1 MTTQDPRDQAGGPA
15 RPDGA
20 GAAGAADAA
29 PDPAPGAGREPG
41 QPDLPDDRPDDRPAW
56 LNGTASDHATTPEPL
71 AGDEAERPAWWAAMS
86 RSSGE
91 HGEQAPRSWD
101 PDWSS
106 GAAGT
111 GSDAPTRQLGE
122 PYGAPAYGPPPLPPT
137 ETGTARPQGGVF
149 RWLSLGL
156 AGLLLVAAG
165 VIVGQVLDRPSPSPA
180 AAQTGVPP
188 STAGPG
194 PVRGT
199 AEEPVAAVAE
209 ALTPSVVQLEAQ
221 QGGLGSGVIY
231 DSNGFI
237 LTAAHVVNDASEV
250 TVRLADGTRLQG
262 RVLGAD
268 AGTDVGVVKVDRD
281 NLPAATLATGVR
293 LRVGQLAV
301 AIGSPF
307 GLEETVTSGVVSAVN
322 RTLPN
327 DDQSSRTVIQT
338 DAAINPGN
346 SGGALADRQGR
357 VIGINSAIRTSG
369 VGGGNVGVGFAIPV
383 DIAARV
389 AGQIVKGEPVR
400 QTYLGVAGNNSP
412 NDAGAV
418 VTRVVN
424 GSPAASV
431 GVRVGDRITKFNG
444 VPIEGMDDLVAQVR
458 SASPGTRVTLEL
470 VRDGKTVQVT
480 PQLAENP
487 E

>member
-1 MTTQDPRDQAGGPA
+1 
-15 RPDGA
+15 
-20 GAAGAADAA
+20 
-29 PDPAPGAGREPG
+29 
-41 QPDLPDDRPDDRPAW
+41 
-56 LNGTASDHATTPEPL
+56 
-71 AGDEAERPAWWAAMS
+71 
-86 RSSGE
+86 
-91 HGEQAPRSWD
+91 
-101 PDWSS
+101 
-106 GAAGT
+106 
-111 GSDAPTRQLGE
+111 
-122 PYGAPAYGPPPLPPT
+122 
-137 ETGTARPQGGVF
+137 
-149 RWLSLGL
+149 
-156 AGLLLVAAG
+156 
-165 VIVGQVLDRPSPSPA
+165 
-180 AAQTGVPP
+180 
-188 STAGPG
+188 
-194 PVRGT
+194 
-199 AEEPVAAVAE
+199 
-209 ALTPSVVQLEAQ
+209 
-221 QGGLGSGVIY
+221 
-231 DSNGFI
+231 
-237 LTAAHVVNDASEV
+237 VVNDASEV

>member
-1 MTTQDPRDQAGGPA
+1 
-15 RPDGA
+15 
-20 GAAGAADAA
+20 
-29 PDPAPGAGREPG
+29 
-41 QPDLPDDRPDDRPAW
+41 
-56 LNGTASDHATTPEPL
+56 
-71 AGDEAERPAWWAAMS
+71 
-86 RSSGE
+86 
-91 HGEQAPRSWD
+91 
-101 PDWSS
+101 
-106 GAAGT
+106 
-111 GSDAPTRQLGE
+111 
-122 PYGAPAYGPPPLPPT
+122 
-137 ETGTARPQGGVF
+137 VF

-165 VIVGQVLDRPSPSPA
+165 VIVGQVLDRDQPTGA
-180 AAQTGVPP
+180 AATQNGVPP

-199 AEEPVAAVAE
+199 ADEPVAAVAE

-221 QGGLGSGVIY
+221 QSGLGSGVIY
-231 DSNGFI
+231 DSGGFI
-237 LTAAHVVNDASEV
+237 LTAAHVVDNVNEV

-268 AGTDVGVVKVDRD
+268 GGTDVGVVKVDRTD
-281 NLPAATLATGVR
+281 LPAATLATGVR

-400 QTYLGVAGNNSP
+400 QTFLGVGGNNSP

-424 GSPAASV
+424 GSPAAAA
-431 GVRVGDRITKFNG
+431 GLRVGDRIVRFNDLA
-444 VPIEGMDDLVAQVR
+444 IEGMDDLVAQVR
-458 SASPGTRVTLEL
+458 SASPGTKVTLE
-470 VRDGKTVQVT
+470 VIRDGQTLRVT